1 MYKNFMEFITA
12 KEVDITS
19 EKNDN
24 MSKLDKEMLKYSE
37 ALETKRADMNLEID
51 QERTKV
57 KNIEHEKEITT
68 KKLREDKEKQS
79 NLFRDEIKEI
89 KRLYK
94 EKKDGKQMKTKT
106 TELVIKD
113 TKAAFEENLK
123 HLEELRNHGNENI
136 FNIYENMHQ
145 ALKDKLRSVEHAF
158 KEKEKNFTKELTGL
172 ENKFEKNITE
182 LENTCNE
189 QIDSNIGKKKEIE
202 TNITKIAKNNDNY
215 EEKIKEWSKN
225 LEELKI
231 NNSDLMES
239 FLFNTLK
246 LKQMNNLLAD
256 NEKLISNQEKIVK
269 EKRSVNDK
277 LEQLRY
283 VLEYQITNLVK
294 EKTPIEDQIKNF
306 EELHNDFYQRFN
318 LLYAEQL
325 NIEDCI
331 ENNGKLIGKFKDEL
345 KHKKSSLYVMKNKF
359 KAIDLVRL
367 YINNY

>member
-172 ENKFEKNITE
+172 ENKFEKNIVGIFQLT
-182 LENTCNE
+182 
-189 QIDSNIGKKKEIE
+189 S
-202 TNITKIAKNNDNY
+202 
-215 EEKIKEWSKN
+215 
-225 LEELKI
+225 
-231 NNSDLMES
+231 
-239 FLFNTLK
+239 
-246 LKQMNNLLAD
+246 
-256 NEKLISNQEKIVK
+256 
-269 EKRSVNDK
+269 NDK
-277 LEQLRY
+277 L
-283 VLEYQITNLVK
+283 TNYS
-294 EKTPIEDQIKNF
+294 N
-306 EELHNDFYQRFN
+306 
-318 LLYAEQL
+318 
-325 NIEDCI
+325 
-331 ENNGKLIGKFKDEL
+331 
-345 KHKKSSLYVMKNKF
+345 
-359 KAIDLVRL
+359 
-367 YINNY
+367 